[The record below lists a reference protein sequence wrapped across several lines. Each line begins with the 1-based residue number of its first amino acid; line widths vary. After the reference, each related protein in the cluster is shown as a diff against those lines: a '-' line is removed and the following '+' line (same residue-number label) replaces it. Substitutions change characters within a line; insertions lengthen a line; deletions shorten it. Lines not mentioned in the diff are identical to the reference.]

1 MEPLTIV
8 AFSVIGFI
16 LAFVAFI
23 FVAIWAFRAYYGV
36 NDELIN
42 NIDSIKKANGN
53 LLPLTFNL
61 KSRGWGLSFLRI
73 PVGLTT
79 GGSQLTATVE
89 LTDDKIILTWIKRE
103 ELPYSEL
110 SLVDVYNLGISLNI
124 IFHIKGRTST
134 RYGNIV
140 KKPLLAE
147 VLKILESKGVKL
159 SGRANKIISNQ

>member
-1 MEPLTIV
+1 MKPLIIV
-8 AFSVIGFI
+8 GIIGFI

-23 FVAIWAFRAYYGV
+23 FIAIWALRKYYGV
-36 NDELIN
+36 NDELIKD
-42 NIDSIKKANGN
+42 IDAKKEADDN

-73 PVGLTT
+73 PFGLRT
-79 GGSQLTATVE
+79 GGPQLTATVE

-110 SLVDVYNLGISLNI
+110 NLVDVYNFGVLSLNI
-124 IFHIKGRTST
+124 IFHIKGRIST

-140 KKPLLAE
+140 KKPLLIE
-147 VLKILESKGVKL
+147 VLKILKSKGVKL
-159 SGRANKIISNQ
+159 SRRADKIISNQ